1 MTKLRRKIRLWPRK
15 QSESHASDY
24 RSATEDE
31 RAILKKAAWRWQT
44 ATVTCSV
51 CTEEVKRSKF
61 PEHPITSACTHPLT
75 DICTKC
81 LQTHLEVQV
90 SSTTGL
96 GIPCPICRSPLSYPD
111 MQRNAAAEIFARYS
125 ERDAH
130 NTIEHTPGFIWCPI
144 SGCGSGQIHEG
155 GADAPIVTC
164 VNCRQLFCFTHRRK
178 WHAGL
183 TCEQV
188 DEDPLLEEELEGE
201 QITQSTKRRGLSEK
215 ERREN
220 EAKKAER
227 ATRRK
232 EEQLGEEMA
241 KRISKRCIG
250 PNCNWRAEKDNGCK
264 HVTCV
269 KCKFEYCFQCLRPW
283 KTGHLSENC
292 QLSSDEE
299 SKTAEREYQDIIAE
313 SMRTAEEERRARQE
327 IEGSEEEEDE
337 GRGNKISVEPP
348 VWLGRP
354 HCPTQ

>member
-51 CTEEVKRSKF
+51 CTEEVKHSKF

-144 SGCGSGQIHEG
+144 SGWGSGQIHEG

-264 HVTCV
+264 HVTCKYLMQIFLFLWRGLILYRRTRRKV
-269 KCKFEYCFQCLRPW
+269 QIRVLFPMLATMEIRPF
-283 KTGHLSENC
+283 
-292 QLSSDEE
+292 
-299 SKTAEREYQDIIAE
+299 ERELPALFRRGKQD
-313 SMRTAEEERRARQE
+313 
-327 IEGSEEEEDE
+327 
-337 GRGNKISVEPP
+337 GRKGIPGHHSRINAD
-348 VWLGRP
+348 R
-354 HCPTQ
+354 